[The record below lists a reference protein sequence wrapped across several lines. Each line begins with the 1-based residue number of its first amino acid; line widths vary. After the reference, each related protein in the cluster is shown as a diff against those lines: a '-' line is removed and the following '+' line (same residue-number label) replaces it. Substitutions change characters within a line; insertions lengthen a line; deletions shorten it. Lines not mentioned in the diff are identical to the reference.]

1 MQSKVYLLILY
12 TTNWLATAD
21 NNNIKR
27 HGQEL
32 LLCRQCG
39 ADVADSYY
47 IFSKT
52 SPGARKTEKQNLF
65 GRQNLT
71 VQTLINPFG
80 VKFDIVTA
88 EKARCANVGPSHGA
102 DSWFPGY
109 KWRLCTCP
117 HCGQH
122 IGWTFQS
129 SPELKPANTENDNV
143 DSFHGIILKNVL
155 GENFTDSL
163 IMMPKLYKM

>member
-1 MQSKVYLLILY
+1 MQSNFYLLIIY
-12 TTNWLATAD
+12 ATNWLATAD
-21 NNNIKR
+21 NNNIRR
-27 HGQEL
+27 HGQGISRKQIISFISYFVINYDTYFLTEL

-47 IFSKT
+47 IFSKI

-88 EKARCANVGPSHGA
+88 EKARCVNVGPVS
-102 DSWFPGY
+102 
-109 KWRLCTCP
+109 
-117 HCGQH
+117 
-122 IGWTFQS
+122 
-129 SPELKPANTENDNV
+129 
-143 DSFHGIILKNVL
+143 
-155 GENFTDSL
+155 
-163 IMMPKLYKM
+163 